1 MITRVEKTSGPLV
14 SCVMATARR
23 PAFLKQAIRYFLRQ
37 TYEPKELIIVDDEDR
52 TETSTADIIPDDPRI
67 SYSWVKPMPL
77 GAKLN
82 HGVAQ
87 AKGVVIQKLDDD
99 DWYHPWFL
107 STMVATMA
115 PKGFSNVMGSTS
127 TFLVFLKET
136 GELKHAGHT
145 WFIGGSLAFSKDVWA
160 KKPFEEIMSGED
172 DRFIKDHGTAR
183 KVATVDPE
191 LYMVVRHGQGHAW
204 VTERG
209 KDVDQF
215 FGARP
220 LYGKPLEAFMAA
232 DEAVFYRNLARR

>member
-1 MITRVEKTSGPLV
+1 MITRIEKASGPLV

-23 PAFLKQAIRYFLRQ
+23 PTFLKQAIEYFLRQ
-37 TYEPKELIIVDDEDR
+37 TYEPKELIIVDDEER
-52 TETSTADIIPDDPRI
+52 SEVSTADIIPDDPRV

-82 HGVAQ
+82 HGVDQ

-107 STMVATMA
+107 STMVATLA
-115 PKGFSNVMGSTS
+115 PKKFTNVMGSTS
-127 TFLVFLKET
+127 TFLVFVKET

-145 WFIGGSLAFSKDVWA
+145 WFVGGSLAFSKDLWA
-160 KKPFEEIMSGED
+160 KKPFEDITFGED
-172 DRFIKDHGTAR
+172 DQFIKAHSAAR

-204 VTERG
+204 KAQGG

-215 FGARP
+215 FRTRP
-220 LYGKPLEAFMAA
+220 LYPKPLEALMAA
-232 DEAVFYRNLARR
+232 DEAAFYRNLARC